1 MAQKTREIPAVL
13 YYATKI
19 LPWAAVIVVV
29 WSLATGRDKE
39 LQSALRYEFT
49 KERRNQ
55 PASAGY
61 QLQRDEEDSAC
72 QAIRDKIT
80 DPDTT
85 TFWTLTASGYQQI
98 TVDEIPEY
106 TGSMCNGVRRM
117 TRDTCTFINQEAMN
131 AGFRIVESTDEERTA
146 ASTGGG
152 NE

>member
-1 MAQKTREIPAVL
+1 MAQQTKEIPAAL

-19 LPWAAVIVVV
+19 LPWLAVVVVV

-49 KERRNQ
+49 KESRNQ

-61 QLQRDEEDSAC
+61 QLQRDEEDAAC
-72 QAIRDKIT
+72 QEIREMIS

-85 TFWTLTASGYQQI
+85 TYWTLTVTGYEQI
-98 TVDEIPEY
+98 TVDQIPKY

-117 TRDTCTFINQEAMN
+117 TRDTCTFINQDAMD
-131 AGFRIVESTDEERTA
+131 AGFRVEDAKDNEQTA
-146 ASTGGG
+146 ASRGGG

>member
-1 MAQKTREIPAVL
+1 MAQKTRDIPAVL

-19 LPWAAVIVVV
+19 LPWLAVVVVV

-49 KERRNQ
+49 KASRNQ
-55 PASAGY
+55 PASDGY
-61 QLQRDEEDSAC
+61 QLQRDEEDAAC
-72 QAIRDKIT
+72 QEIREMIS

-85 TFWTLTASGYQQI
+85 TYWTLTVTGYEQI
-98 TVDEIPEY
+98 TVDQIPEY

-117 TRDTCTFINQEAMN
+117 TRDTCTFINQEAMD
-131 AGFRIVESTDEERTA
+131 AGFRVEDAEDNEQTA
-146 ASTGGG
+146 ASQGGG